1 MTFFVGL
8 DVLTSGRAL
17 FVRAKG
23 VVTPKCVDKWNST
36 GYGNTTADF
45 LSHAGWYCIRD
56 SDETPTYCGQAGGSK
71 IRTDQPPGGGGVADI
86 GDRLVDH
93 RTGEKNF
100 ISERTAVFYHLP
112 EVLPEGLS
120 SQECLDGIEGELIR
134 QRGTLSSSNSEG
146 NRVEVDGSR
155 KWRNKILEAYE
166 VVSVKFIP

>member
-8 DVLTSGRAL
+8 DVAGGRAL

-71 IRTDQPPGGGGVADI
+71 IRTDRPPGGGKVADI

-93 RTGEKNF
+93 RTREKNF

-134 QRGTLSSSNSEG
+134 QRGTLSSSSREG
-146 NRVEVDGSR
+146 NLSEVDKSGDLL
-155 KWRNKILEAYE
+155 KKILEAYE

>member
-8 DVLTSGRAL
+8 NLTGDRVL

-23 VVTPKCVDKWNST
+23 VVTPNCVDKWNLT
-36 GYGNTTADF
+36 GYGNTTYDF

-56 SDETPTYCGQAGGSK
+56 SGETPTYCGQAGGSK
-71 IRTDQPPGGGGVADI
+71 IRTDKPPGGGGVADI

-93 RTGEKNF
+93 RKGEKNF
-100 ISERTAVFYHLP
+100 ISEKTAVFYHLP

-120 SQECLDGIEGELIR
+120 SQECLNGIEGELIR
-134 QRGTLSSSNSEG
+134 QRKTLSPSNSEM
-146 NRVEVDGSR
+146 NCVEVDRSS
-155 KWRNKILEAYE
+155 KCLDKILKVYD